1 MNLRDAYKKAV
12 DIISPRTDDA
22 HFDAMCLVEKVF
34 GFDRT
39 QYYLKSDEKVSDEK
53 YDELISYATRR
64 ASGEPL
70 QYILGQWEFMGRSF
84 LVGEGVL
91 IPRPETEMLVEA
103 AMDIIKNIEKPVI
116 LDLCSGTGCIGIS
129 VAAGN
134 PESTVYLLE
143 KSDKAM
149 TYLKKNIELNM
160 VKNVYPVQGDI
171 FTDYHKFS
179 DLKPDLII
187 SNPPYIESDT
197 VHSLQ
202 DEVLREPIMALDGGV
217 DGLDFYRAIC
227 LHWIPLLK
235 KDGAV
240 IVECGENQGERICE
254 IFQKNTRIVT
264 ASFFLDYS
272 ENERMVVAKTS
283 R

>member
-12 DIISPRTDDA
+12 DIISPRTTDA

-34 GFDRT
+34 GLDRT

-103 AMDIIKNIEKPVI
+103 AIDFIKDIERPVI
-116 LDLCSGTGCIGIS
+116 FDLCSGSGCIGIS
-129 VAAGN
+129 VAAEN
-134 PESTVYLLE
+134 PKCTVYLLE
-143 KSDKAM
+143 KSDEAI

-160 VKNVYPVQGDI
+160 VKNVFLVQGDI

-179 DLKPDLII
+179 DLKPNLIL

-197 VHSLQ
+197 VSSLQ
-202 DEVLREPIMALDGGV
+202 DEVLREPVMALDGGA
-217 DGLDFYRAIC
+217 DGLDFYRAISSY
-227 LHWIPLLK
+227 WISLLND
-235 KDGAV
+235 DGAV
-240 IVECGENQGERICE
+240 IVECGENQGEKICE
-254 IFQKNTRIVT
+254 IFKENPHIET
-264 ASFFLDYS
+264 ASYFLDYC
-272 ENERMVVAKTS
+272 ENDRMVIAKAGS
-283 R
+283 